1 MMKTIK
7 KKQLNYFFLL
17 VLLGLTL
24 SACKKAQKTNY
35 YQSNGNVLILK
46 VGENLEAAYEYNLA
60 NISLVNDSLPITYHT
75 FSTGTTQQT
84 FLQFTPNPDT
94 LLEISQSNITFHT
107 NPISSE
113 NLQQLQNAIAFDSQ
127 FFQVIGNSS
136 TINLA
141 SIWSKI
147 AKLDIVKSYRNSYP
161 SSKIGVQ
168 KFIFNEY
175 DSQLGFSVPNEKFLV
190 FLVK

>member
-7 KKQLNYFFLL
+7 NKQLNYYFLL
-17 VLLGLTL
+17 VLLGLAL
-24 SACKKAQKTNY
+24 SACKKAQKTNF
-35 YQSNGNVLILK
+35 YQSNGNFLILK
-46 VGENLEAAYEYNLA
+46 VDEKLEAAYEYNLA

-75 FSTGTTQQT
+75 FSTGTTQLT

-107 NPISSE
+107 NPIPSE
-113 NLQQLQNAIAFDSQ
+113 NLQQLQNAIAFDSE

-147 AKLDIVKSYRNSYP
+147 AKLDIVKTYRNANP
-161 SSKIGVQ
+161 SAKMGVQ

-175 DSQLGFSVPNEKFLV
+175 DSKLGFSVPNEKFLV

>member
-1 MMKTIK
+1 MKTIK

-46 VGENLEAAYEYNLA
+46 VDEKLEAAYEYNLT
-60 NISLVNDSLPITYHT
+60 NTTLVNDSLPITNHI
-75 FSTGTTQQT
+75 FSNGTTQHT
-84 FLQFTPNPDT
+84 VLQFTPNPET
-94 LLEISQSNITFHT
+94 LLEISQSNITFFT
-107 NPISSE
+107 NPIASE
-113 NLQQLQNAIAFDSQ
+113 NLQQLNNALAFDSTN
-127 FFQVIGNSS
+127 FQVLGGSS
-136 TINLA
+136 TMDFT
-141 SIWSKI
+141 SVWSKI
-147 AKLDIVKSYRNSYP
+147 AKLDIVKTYRNFHP
-161 SSKIGVQ
+161 TAKIGIQ

-175 DSQLGFSVPNEKFLV
+175 DPQLGFNVPSEKYLV

>member
-1 MMKTIK
+1 MKTIN
-7 KKQLNYFFLL
+7 KKQLNFFFLL

-35 YQSNGNVLILK
+35 YQSNGNFLILK
-46 VGENLEAAYEYNLA
+46 VDEKLEAAYEYNLA
-60 NISLVNDSLPITYHT
+60 NISLMNDSLPTTYHT

-94 LLEISQSNITFHT
+94 LLEISQSNIMFFTH
-107 NPISSE
+107 PIPSE
-113 NLQQLQNAIAFDSQ
+113 NLQQLQNAIAFDSE

-147 AKLDIVKSYRNSYP
+147 AKLDIVKTYRNANP
-161 SSKIGVQ
+161 SAKMGVQ
-168 KFIFNEY
+168 KIIFNEY